1 MTQKQRSFLIFQ
13 REFLNHILIMHPLV
27 EEYEGMVKFKE
38 MDEWFVFTNVPP
50 SVEEEDLKNLLQNT
64 IFSQSYPFYVQQ
76 VHGFFDMIP
85 FALFNSLRDPATEE
99 IMDQGMCNSWKDVI
113 SEMDGCV
120 THFLGIR
127 DENGLKEHNEE
138 SERWGDDEGL
148 YYLSHNT
155 EWDMKLVEGS
165 AVCKFVSKFNSY
177 SIDVVN
183 EAGLE
188 SGLVMPYSD
197 RLLKSLFYN
206 LHELIHLH
214 LNGHLALHSLHSY
227 VNQQKITPPPYL
239 PQVSLSNGTSNELPF
254 TDQQYNYFSQAI
266 PAGIEPHNN
275 NRRYYLPQD
284 YLDGVGYYTENFDH
298 TLQFKCEYL
307 EYEDVDGLTC
317 PPRYR
322 LTSLASYYCSE
333 TKEINLNQYRIAA
346 LAARFGY
353 EFEDFCQAVLC
364 KNLGFWLT
372 QDLCAYPTQW
382 FLRIDLEF
390 LHFYS
395 NYFAEMLCENENQK
409 NILALLS
416 LLGPKEHQSYYRTP
430 IEAITE
436 CTSKIIDNL
445 PSLRTDWKPHKR
457 REDLEVGGSNEEI
470 RECLK
475 SFIPFDENKKQ
486 RPEQY
491 KLSDVLGQNTL

>member
-13 REFLNHILIMHPLV
+13 REFLNHILIMHPWV
-27 EEYEGMVKFKE
+27 QEYEGMEKFKD
-38 MDEWFVFTNVPP
+38 MDEWFEYTNLPP
-50 SVEEEDLKNLLQNT
+50 SIEKNIKEHWKDT
-64 IFSQSYPFYVQQ
+64 IYGNYPYYVQ
-76 VHGFFDMIP
+76 GEDFFSTIP
-85 FALFNSLRDPATEE
+85 FALFNSLRDPATAEV
-99 IMDQGMCNSWKDVI
+99 MDQGGFINWKEITTEAIGGYYGLVEPDD
-113 SEMDGCV
+113 DGN
-120 THFLGIR
+120 L
-127 DENGLKEHNEE
+127 EHDAE
-138 SERWGDDEGL
+138 SARWADDEGNYCL
-148 YYLSHNT
+148 NFDNPD
-155 EWDMKLVEGS
+155 EDMKLVGGS
-165 AVCKFVSKFNSY
+165 AVCKFVHKFNSEFK
-177 SIDVVN
+177 DLLE
-183 EAGLE
+183 EAERQEGYTT
-188 SGLVMPYSD
+188 PYSK
-197 RLLKSLFYN
+197 RLLKPLFYN
-206 LHELIHLH
+206 LHELIHVH
-214 LNGHLALHSLHSY
+214 LNGHLALHSFQSY
-227 VNQQKITPPPYL
+227 VNQQKLTPPPYL
-239 PQVSLSNGTSNELPF
+239 PKVSLSNGTSNELPF

-284 YLDGVGYYTENFDH
+284 YFDGVGYYTENFDQ

-307 EYEDVDGLTC
+307 ETEYEDGSAGY
-317 PPRYR
+317 PSYSIS
-322 LTSLASYYCSE
+322 SLVSTYYSE
-333 TKEINLNQYRIAA
+333 TKEISLSQIRIAA

-353 EFEDFCQAVLC
+353 EYEDFCQAVLC

-382 FLRIDLEF
+382 FLRIDMEF

-409 NILALLS
+409 NILALLA

-445 PSLRTDWKPHKR
+445 PSLQTHWNPHKR
-457 REDLEVGGSNEEI
+457 REDIDKDDIKEI

-491 KLSDVLGQNTL
+491 KLSYVLGQNAL